1 MADQTLRAY
10 AVDRGAWSRGA
21 RRSAGAATGIV
32 AHLAAVGLVGAATA
46 GVFLGTG
53 YFLLL
58 HPQHELLAKADPRSS
73 PKPDAVATTR
83 PAEPGLA
90 AAPPVAAPI
99 AASAAPAAA
108 PIAALAPDRDA
119 AANGSVLPPV
129 AANPAPISA
138 PTPVPAS
145 PAASTPLAPAEIAAL
160 LHQGEASFRTGDV
173 DSARLFYRH
182 AAEAGDA
189 QAALRMGATFDPAI
203 LSRGRLRNHFGDRS
217 EARLW
222 YLRALDLGA
231 AEAAHRL
238 DRLAKEAAR

>member
-32 AHLAAVGLVGAATA
+32 AHLAAAGLLAAATA

-58 HPQHELLAKADPRSS
+58 HPQHELLAKANPGTS
-73 PKPDAVATTR
+73 PEPAAVSTVR
-83 PAEPGLA
+83 PAEPGPIGA
-90 AAPPVAAPI
+90 KPVPSPITAVVAPTPV
-99 AASAAPAAA
+99 
-108 PIAALAPDRDA
+108 RDA
-119 AANGSVLPPV
+119 VANKSVLPPI

-138 PTPVPAS
+138 PAPAAAS
-145 PAASTPLAPAEIAAL
+145 PEATTTLPPAEIAAL
-160 LHQGEASFRTGDV
+160 LRNGEASFRTGDV
-173 DSARLFYRH
+173 DSARLFYRR

-189 QAALRMGATFDPAI
+189 QAALRLGATFDPAM

-222 YLRALDLGA
+222 YLRAYDMGA
-231 AEAAHRL
+231 AEAPNRL
-238 DRLAKEAAR
+238 VRLAKEAAR